1 MTSEVEARQQNPMRS
16 IFFRIYSG
24 MLLATLLIIALL
36 YTGFQQYNQY
46 RLNTY
51 LDNVA
56 KGTFT
61 LIAQGIARHHG
72 EKRQEWFEV
81 VKRLTG
87 LNLTLSSQRPQ
98 ALDTGQLKHLRSG
111 EMLIRPDLGDKVA
124 TLFVAIPG
132 EDNLFLSTEI
142 DDVNEQLS
150 RVTALLILNDL
161 GRHPKLQRDKELIK
175 LQQNFGFSLTL
186 SDINIAP
193 LDATQLR
200 RVKRGDIVVS
210 LNDTTFDNP
219 YIQVFAKYGNSGKL
233 LILGPITLFNWFPS
247 NVILLLGFLGLVLL
261 ALCSYGLV
269 RPLERR
275 LQVMEVEVDKIG
287 TALAPSVPVQGDD
300 AISRFALRVNSMAS
314 RIQGLLEEQRELTHA
329 ISHEL
334 RTPVARLKFRLETLN
349 SPASEDK
356 RQQAIDGINKDLNEL
371 NTLIDEI
378 LTFASLD
385 SGSANWNQQPLNIK
399 QMLDNLANE
408 TSLLSPHLHIK
419 VNTDTSTDTVT
430 GVEHLLNRALQNL
443 LLNATRYA
451 RENVHVSFNSST
463 TDYELRVA
471 DDGTGIH
478 EQDRERVFTPFTR
491 LDKSRNRAS
500 GGFGLGLAIVQQVAQ
515 WHQGSVVL
523 GRSELGGAEF
533 IFRWPKSN
541 SQILL

>member
-1 MTSEVEARQQNPMRS
+1 MRS

-61 LIAQGIARHHG
+61 LIAQGIARHQG

-87 LNLTLSSQRPQ
+87 LNLSLSSQRPQ
-98 ALDTGQLKHLRSG
+98 ALDAGQLKRLRSG

-161 GRHPKLQRDKELIK
+161 GRHPKFQRDKELIK
-175 LQQNFGFSLTL
+175 LQQDFGFSLTL
-186 SDINIAP
+186 SDINTAP

-200 RVKRGDIVVS
+200 RVKRGDIVVT

-247 NVILLLGFLGLVLL
+247 NVILLLGCLGLVLL

-287 TALAPSVPVQGDD
+287 TELAPSVPVQGDD

-349 SPASEDK
+349 SPASEEK
-356 RQQAIDGINKDLNEL
+356 RHQAVEGINKDLNEL
-371 NTLIDEI
+371 NSLIDEI

-385 SGSANWNQQPLNIK
+385 SGSANLSQQPLNIR

-408 TSLLSPHLHIK
+408 TSLLSPHLAIK
-419 VNTDTSTDTVT
+419 VNADASTEAVT
-430 GVEHLLNRALQNL
+430 GIEHLLNRALQNL

-451 RENVHVSFNSST
+451 RAKVQVSFNSSI

-471 DDGTGIH
+471 DDGTGIP

-515 WHQGSVVL
+515 WHQGSVEL
-523 GRSELGGAEF
+523 ERSELGGAEF
-533 IFRWPKSN
+533 IFRWPKLK
-541 SQILL
+541 SQIIL